1 LYGDLTR
8 LAADQAVFDPAF
20 IGALDLEPLPTYPP
34 GPVCNVRG
42 LTALGE
48 YLINRMIDRG
58 MIIETDHLSVR
69 ARART
74 MEILESRGY
83 SGVITSHS
91 WGDETSRQRIQA
103 LGGFVAPYAN
113 TTHQFVAEWQAA
125 RATRSTSYVWGI
137 GFGADTN
144 GLGKQAAPRPG
155 ASEDNPVTYPF
166 LSFDGRAR
174 IRQSQWRNRTWDFN
188 QAGAAHYGLFVD
200 WIEDMQHVAGQ
211 EIVND
216 LARGAEAYL
225 QMWERASQ

>member
-1 LYGDLTR
+1 VYANLAR
-8 LAADQAVFDPAF
+8 LPADQTVFDPAF
-20 IGALDLEPLPTYPP
+20 TAPLEVEPLPTYPP

-42 LTALGE
+42 LTSLGE
-48 YLINRMIDRG
+48 YLVNRMIDKG

-74 MEILESRGY
+74 LEILESRGY
-83 SGVITSHS
+83 SGAITSHS
-91 WGDETSRQRIQA
+91 WGDETSRGRIQA

-113 TTHQFVAEWQAA
+113 TTNEFIAEWQEA
-125 RATRSTSYVWGI
+125 RATRSSNYLWGI

-155 ASEDNPVTYPF
+155 AGEDNPVTYPF
-166 LSFDGRAR
+166 LSFDGLTT

-188 QAGAAHYGLFVD
+188 QTGAAHYGLFVD
-200 WIEDMQHVAGQ
+200 WIEDMRHVAGQ
-211 EIVND
+211 EIVDD
-216 LARGAEAYL
+216 LARGAEAYI